1 MRCCLNLSLDN
12 EVAEKF
18 TTKASLTQKINGC
31 LDCLLGISYQTYQL
45 SGEASSCQVDDKA
58 GHQEPAARRLHYS
71 CGGIACHQLTESETI
86 CMIYL
91 NGKPWDML

>member
-1 MRCCLNLSLDN
+1 MKTRLDN

-31 LDCLLGISYQTYQL
+31 LDYIWGISSKTYQL
-45 SGEASSCQVDDKA
+45 SGEAPSCQVDDKA

-86 CMIYL
+86 LIRYL
-91 NGKPWDML
+91 DGKPRDMLW